1 MNSISLNAFLNQYL
15 HHQFF
20 IPIYQRKYEWTTSKF
35 DDLIS
40 DIQDIDNSDPNSS
53 HFLGLFVFTEE
64 SNQNVQRLNIIDGQ
78 QRLTTLMILL
88 NVLNDISQDVISRFP
103 QLGNEYPGEEIYPT
117 ISNLAY
123 IDQKKSKRI
132 KSGIKDVYE
141 DKILNKLTF
150 NIKSPI
156 LEQWEKDIVKKSR
169 IDARIEILKHK
180 NCNINQSDLK
190 KRPSYLMHNYIKT
203 EILRI
208 ILDEDTDKNYKKLH
222 KCLINSDLKESTVV
236 IKSVYDIVAKVKDK
250 MKLMLFK
257 PNSDSEA
264 FKLFEVLNDRG
275 IAVSGI
281 DLLKNNCLIN
291 AGDDNNK
298 IDEVYNLWTEIFEN
312 ELVSS
317 DYVLFLRSSYNSRYE
332 FVRKKDLFDKFS
344 VKIKDLD
351 YLKTTSFL
359 STDLYLDAKVYN
371 YADNSKT
378 HNDKNISNLI
388 CMLKATAARQYL
400 PITMSILRVVDCQ
413 NTIKV
418 TNLAKDNL
426 ELILEIIIS
435 MSFNKKPFNLIENK
449 FPEIARSI
457 KSFHTPIECENVL
470 KLSKKTIK
478 EFMDTHPKDVKYS
491 SIYLKNIEWDNIQN
505 NRAVLLLLLLKYKT
519 GRNIKGS
526 NITLEH
532 ICPQTINPQTEWDL
546 EFPKQQRK
554 EFIYSIGNCVLLDKK
569 TNSSLSNKSFK
580 DKLAIYKE
588 YHLEDHIIDQNLE
601 VTKQSNWLKEII
613 EKRQHEIF
621 SELKNKYGFK

>member
-332 FVRKKDLFDKFS
+332 FVRKKDLFDKFT

-426 ELILEIIIS
+426 ELI
-435 MSFNKKPFNLIENK
+435 
-449 FPEIARSI
+449 
-457 KSFHTPIECENVL
+457 
-470 KLSKKTIK
+470 
-478 EFMDTHPKDVKYS
+478 
-491 SIYLKNIEWDNIQN
+491 
-505 NRAVLLLLLLKYKT
+505 
-519 GRNIKGS
+519 
-526 NITLEH
+526 
-532 ICPQTINPQTEWDL
+532 
-546 EFPKQQRK
+546 
-554 EFIYSIGNCVLLDKK
+554 
-569 TNSSLSNKSFK
+569 
-580 DKLAIYKE
+580 
-588 YHLEDHIIDQNLE
+588 
-601 VTKQSNWLKEII
+601 
-613 EKRQHEIF
+613 
-621 SELKNKYGFK
+621 